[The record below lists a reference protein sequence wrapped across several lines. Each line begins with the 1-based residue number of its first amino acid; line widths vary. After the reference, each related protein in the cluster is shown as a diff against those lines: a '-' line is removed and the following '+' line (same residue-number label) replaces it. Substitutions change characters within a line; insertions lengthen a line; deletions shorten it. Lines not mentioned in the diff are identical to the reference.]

1 MDYNDFKSGKD
12 FKLRK
17 DLGLRDWYA
26 GMAMQALISLRE
38 GIDNGQGIADEAF
51 EMSELMMAQRAKEWN
66 MVDD

>member
-1 MDYNDFKSGKD
+1 MGYKD
-12 FKLRK
+12 FKLRT

-38 GIDNGQGIADEAF
+38 GVDNGKDIAKDAF
-51 EMSELMMAQRAKEWN
+51 EMSEIMMAQRVKEWT

>member
-1 MDYNDFKSGKD
+1 MMMSYKD

-38 GIDNGQGIADEAF
+38 GVDNGTDIAKDAF
-51 EMSELMMAQRAKEWN
+51 EMSEIMMAQRSKEWT
-66 MVDD
+66 MVDE

>member
-1 MDYNDFKSGKD
+1 MGYKD

-38 GIDNGQGIADEAF
+38 GMDNGKDIAKDAF
-51 EMSELMMAQRAKEWN
+51 EMSEIMMAQRVKEWT